1 MDEILS
7 SVTLYW
13 LTETFPRSIYPYRQ
27 VSMLSPKKSK
37 TISYQINSYLLPD
50 LLELMRT
57 PSGTSKSLLD
67 THSSRRSWHQSLR
80 LGLKQLVLWNSI
92 VSTRAA
98 AILPLWRN
106 LKFCLP
112 MWKNFSNRYG
122 NSESKVGQRTG
133 SWHCFTL
140 CARIYKSMGSGNSIN
155 EL

>member
-1 MDEILS
+1 MEEILS

-27 VSMLSPKKSK
+27 VSMLSQKKSK

-57 PSGTSKSLLD
+57 PSGTSKSRLD
-67 THSSRRSWHQSLR
+67 THSSRRSWHQSPR
-80 LGLKQLVLWNSI
+80 LGLKQLVLWSSI
-92 VSTRAA
+92 ASTRAV

-106 LKFCLP
+106 LKLCLP
-112 MWKNFSNRYG
+112 TWKNFSNRCG
-122 NSESKVGQRTG
+122 NSESKVGQRIDLG
-133 SWHCFTL
+133 HGFTL